1 MTCRRIVRLLPGY
14 LDGALP
20 ERLGPEGHADIAS
33 HLETCLSC
41 RRELERYRH
50 IQRVMSV
57 SNRPMPP
64 ADLGV
69 RFDGSCR
76 GSKACRA
83 PPARYRVEQHNWQ
96 LTVGSRCLDKT
107 S

>member
-20 ERLGPEGHADIAS
+20 ERLGSEGHADIAS

-69 RFDGSCR
+69 RILL
-76 GSKACRA
+76 ALYNARA
-83 PPARYRVEQHNWQ
+83 FGNFAEGIEW
-96 LTVGSRCLDKT
+96 
-107 S
+107 